1 MRKILSFAA
10 FLVSLCSWSQTVKYT
25 PYQECYVDVASYSG
39 NIVVDEYADLNGQ
52 TYRVTG
58 IADYAFR
65 GCKEVT
71 SVKMPLSIKRIGQ
84 YAFAGTGIKSIT
96 IPQNCREI
104 DSYAFWIDCLQN
116 IYVDENNPFFCS
128 YQSGL
133 FDKRMTVFY
142 KMPAECSQEVFEI
155 PEGVKVLN
163 NASLESF
170 KAHTLDIPSTIEN
183 FGMYQFASCPN
194 LKAMIVR
201 LVDAPESIRM
211 RQNDK
216 GFQKNCTLYV
226 PAESISKYKEEE
238 WWSGFKEIKSIEEYT
253 PVETIT
259 ADTKNAAPV
268 AIYDLKGNKVETPS
282 KGINVVRY
290 SDGKSKKVVR

>member
-1 MRKILSFAA
+1 M
-10 FLVSLCSWSQTVKYT
+10 CGWSQSAKYT
-25 PYQECYVDVASYSG
+25 PYKECYVDEAKYSG
-39 NIVVDEYADLNGQ
+39 DIVVEEYANFGGEN
-52 TYRVTG
+52 YRVTAIG
-58 IADYAFR
+58 DYAFR
-65 GCKEVT
+65 GCKDVT
-71 SVKMPLSIKRIGQ
+71 SVQMPISIKRIGQ
-84 YAFAGTGIKSIT
+84 YAFAGTGIKSIK

-116 IYVDENNPFFCS
+116 IYVDEHNPYFCL

-142 KMPAECSQEVFEI
+142 QMPTECSQEVFEI

-163 NASLESF
+163 NASLISF
-170 KAHTLDIPSTIEN
+170 KAHTLDIPSTIED
-183 FGMYQFASCPN
+183 FGMYQFTSCPN

-253 PVETIT
+253 PLETIT
-259 ADTKNAAPV
+259 ADTKEAAPV
-268 AIYDLKGNKVETPS
+268 ATYDLKGNKVKTPS
-282 KGINVVRY
+282 KGINIVKY